1 MRAARSRPVNCG
13 PRNSRRWLPV
23 AATATGEGG
32 EPEMSTRNRIA
43 AAVAAGFA
51 VTFAGQALALDE
63 VVFGTNWVPEAEHG
77 GFYQAVADGTYEKY
91 GLKVTLIP
99 KAERAML
106 LGGKLTFYMEGNLL
120 GTFDAVQNDIPVIS
134 VGAMFQKDPQIFM
147 THPEAGVKTFADLAK
162 VPVIFIGDDL
172 FVTGWQ
178 WMKAAY
184 PGFKDE
190 QRKPY
195 PYNLAGF
202 LADKMSGNQGYL
214 TSEPYAVQNEGGF
227 TPDVF
232 LMADAGYTTYSTMI
246 VGMSDYVKANPDV
259 TKRFVEASIVG
270 WYNYLYGDNKAAND
284 LIKSQNPD
292 MTDGQIEFTIGKMK
306 EYGLLESGEAIEK
319 GIGCMTDARVAEF
332 YKKMVDAGVVK
343 GGLDLS
349 NAYTTGYVCKGV
361 GMDLK
366 KG

>member
-1 MRAARSRPVNCG
+1 MRTAKGLAV
-13 PRNSRRWLPV
+13 LV
-23 AATATGEGG
+23 AALAAIGGATYVAMQQTP
-32 EPEMSTRNRIA
+32 EPMAPEA
-43 AAVAAGFA
+43 AF
-51 VTFAGQALALDE
+51 DE
-63 VVFGTNWVPEAEHG
+63 ITFGTNWLAEAEHG
-77 GFYQAVADGTYEKY
+77 GFYQAVADGTYEKN
-91 GLKVTLIP
+91 GLKVEIIP
-99 KAERAML
+99 KADRAML
-106 LGGKLTFYMEGNLL
+106 LAGKITYYMEGNLL
-120 GTFDAVQNDIPVIS
+120 GTFDAVQNEIPVIS
-134 VGAMFQKDPQIFM
+134 VAAMFQKDPQIFM

-202 LADKMSGNQGYL
+202 LADKMSANQGYA

-246 VGMSDYVKANPDV
+246 VGMSDYVSANPDV

-270 WYNYLYGDNKAAND
+270 WYNYLYGDNTVAND
-284 LIKSQNPD
+284 LIKSENPD
-292 MTDGQIEFTIGKMK
+292 MSDEQIAYTISKMK
-306 EYGLLESGEAIEK
+306 EYGLVESGIALEK
-319 GIGCMTDARVAEF
+319 GIGCMDEAVIVDF
-332 YKKMVDAGVVK
+332 YDKMVAAGVVK
-343 GGLDLS
+343 AGLDLS
-349 NAYTTGYVCKGV
+349 SGYTLEYVCQGL

-366 KG
+366 N